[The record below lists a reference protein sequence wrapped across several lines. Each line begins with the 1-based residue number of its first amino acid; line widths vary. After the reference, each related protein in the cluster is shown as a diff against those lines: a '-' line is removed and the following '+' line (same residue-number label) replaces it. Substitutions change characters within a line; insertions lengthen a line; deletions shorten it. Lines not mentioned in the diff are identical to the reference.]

1 LRISVTFRHL
11 DPSDALKDY
20 VSQKLS
26 KVNKYFDGPIDAN
39 AVLSVEKF
47 RQIAEVT
54 VTSGRFT
61 VNCTEETDDMYQSID
76 KVIDK
81 VERQVKRQRQ
91 KVTHKKGTS
100 DPERMSFEVQA
111 DNEEAGARE
120 ERIVKSENVFAKPMS
135 LDEAMLQMDA
145 NKAAEFMVF
154 SDASTRK
161 INVLYRRK
169 DGDFGLIETSVE

>member
-26 KVNKYFDGPIDAN
+26 KVKKYFDGPIDAN

-61 VNCTEETDDMYQSID
+61 VNCAEETDDMYQSID

-91 KVTHKKGTS
+91 KVTQRKGTG
-100 DPERMSFEVQA
+100 DPDRINFEVQA
-111 DNEEAGARE
+111 DIEEAGALE

-135 LDEAMLQMDA
+135 LEEAVLQMDV
-145 NKAAEFMVF
+145 NKAAEFLVF
-154 SDASTRK
+154 TDSSTRN

-169 DGDFGLIETSVE
+169 DGKFGLIETNVE

>member
-1 LRISVTFRHL
+1 MRISVTFRHL

-20 VSQKLS
+20 VGQKLS

-54 VTSGRFT
+54 VTFGRFT
-61 VNCTEETDDMYQSID
+61 VNCKEETDDMYQSID

-81 VERQVKRQRQ
+81 VERQVKRQRE
-91 KVTHKKGTS
+91 KTTRRKGI
-100 DPERMSFEVQA
+100 DPDRLNFEVQA
-111 DNEEAGARE
+111 DYEETKDWE
-120 ERIVKSENVFAKPMS
+120 QRIVKAENVYAKPMS
-135 LDEAMLQMDA
+135 LEEAVMQMDLSTNTEFLVFA
-145 NKAAEFMVF
+145 N
-154 SDASTRK
+154 SSTQK

-169 DGDFGLIETSVE
+169 DGNFGLIETHME